1 MSSTMPVYKL
11 MYTEYPDVVT
21 PKQLSVMLDCS
32 LKKTYQKLKSGEIK
46 SFKVGI
52 EYRIPKIYVFE
63 YMGFKIE

>member
-32 LKKTYQKLKSGEIK
+32 LKKPIRNLKAVK
-46 SFKVGI
+46 
-52 EYRIPKIYVFE
+52 
-63 YMGFKIE
+63 